1 MSADGKMPNVVE
13 VTEETFEAEVLQSDV
28 PVLLDF
34 WAVWCGPCKAIAPI
48 LKELATEYDGKIK
61 VAKMDVDSN
70 NKTPAKLGIRGIP
83 TLIIFKGGEEV
94 KRHVGAGPKAF
105 YTNMIEEVL

>member
-48 LKELATEYDGKIK
+48 LKELAAEYDGKIK

-70 NKTPAKLGIRGIP
+70 NKTPAKLGINIQNSDCEAQHSELQFRAHH
-83 TLIIFKGGEEV
+83 LKFM
-94 KRHVGAGPKAF
+94 APK
-105 YTNMIEEVL
+105 